1 MIKYPLY
8 FEAEA
13 KSEKGISTKIES
25 KVEDY
30 PSIVGA
36 IPEGFNGPGGG
47 YSPEDLYLLAIAT
60 CLIATFKVFA
70 EKAGFEYSE
79 IHASS
84 KLTIDR
90 NEKGIPELK
99 KVDLTFTLKGVKD
112 QEKAKSLLAESE
124 KYCLVSNA
132 VKSEKNFNYQ
142 FE

>member
-8 FEAEA
+8 FGAEA
-13 KSEKGISTKIES
+13 KSEKGINTKFEG
-25 KVEDY
+25 KVENY
-30 PSIVGA
+30 PPIIGA

-70 EKAGFEYSE
+70 EKAGLEYSE
-79 IHASS
+79 IYASS

-99 KVDLTFTLKGVKD
+99 KVDVTFTLKGAKD
-112 QEKAKSLLAESE
+112 QEKAKTVLAESE

-132 VKSEKNFNYQ
+132 VKSEKSFNYQ